1 MWNSRW
7 FYCLTLFTHYLQ
19 RSLKRYE
26 IGDLLDSLTETKFS
40 MSFLH
45 LWKFEL
51 KMGTF
56 VSIQG
61 AQGRPRTTISS
72 RSSHRA
78 DPSTLHQ
85 RLQVISAFHLARM
98 ETCIQVS
105 KTLPSSVPSFIQFWR
120 CLEHEICLSSDHST
134 SIVFAPFF
142 TSESIFVAYHTRDIP
157 CSICMAWC
165 FSACNRMVNKHDSAP
180 NIKTGQMKK
189 QTQNAFPTFL
199 RRFLTSSPVTTWET
213 RIQFLGEALVF
224 LFSLAYALGLQQ
236 PWQVL
241 PS

>member
-1 MWNSRW
+1 METALQKLNSACH
-7 FYCLTLFTHYLQ
+7 FCICENLTW
-19 RSLKRYE
+19 KWV
-26 IGDLLDSLTETKFS
+26 
-40 MSFLH
+40 H
-45 LWKFEL
+45 LWASKGP
-51 KMGTF
+51 KVG
-56 VSIQG
+56 QG
-61 AQGRPRTTISS
+61 PLYPQGVPTEQT
-72 RSSHRA
+72 
-78 DPSTLHQ
+78 PSTLHQ